1 MKVKK
6 IILCLFLSSCLSL
19 SAVTAQCGEESTVH
33 AASLMKSQ
41 KAALSRS
48 GAVLRITLR
57 ATGTASVK
65 KVKSTFTLQKY
76 TSGAWKKYFSWDRTA
91 DSKTLSVDKDYKLTE
106 KGKYRIKFTATY
118 YNSSTSS
125 TSTVYSSAITY

>member
-6 IILCLFLSSCLSL
+6 IILCLFLSSCLTL
-19 SAVTAQCGEESTVH
+19 SAVASQSHKGSTVH
-33 AASLMKSQ
+33 AASLVSRQ
-41 KAALSRS
+41 TAALSRS

-65 KVKSTFTLQKY
+65 KIKSTFTLQKY

-91 DSKTLSVDKDYKLTE
+91 DSKVLSVDKDYKLTE

>member
-6 IILCLFLSSCLSL
+6 IFLCLFLSGCLSL
-19 SAVTAQCGEESTVH
+19 SAVASQSGEGSKVH
-33 AASLMKSQ
+33 AASLVSRQ
-41 KAALSRS
+41 TASLSRS
-48 GAVLRITLR
+48 GAVLNIVLQ

-65 KVKSTFTLQKY
+65 KIKTTFTLQKY
-76 TSGAWKKYFSWDRTA
+76 SGGTWNKYFSWDRTA

-106 KGKYRIKFTATY
+106 KGKYRIKFKATY

-125 TSTVYSSAITY
+125 SSTVYSSAITY